1 MVKNRRENIFIQFQE
16 VDKMRKIESL
26 INERFWTLALRKVE
40 EEKGHETFILSSRDK
55 ITSNALHTCY
65 YLHDTCLCVFDKMD
79 REFYFSPVSIGS
91 GENNVIS
98 QTTKSRLNAIFST
111 HFNVKF
117 QQKDFI
123 LFLGQRE
130 IQADKKYRM
139 SDDYNFTEVK

>member
-40 EEKGHETFILSSRDK
+40 EEKGHETFILSPRDK
-55 ITSNALHTCY
+55 ITSNSLHTCY

-79 REFYFSPVSIGS
+79 REFYFSPVSTGAV
-91 GENNVIS
+91 NAVIS

-111 HFNVKF
+111 HFNVQFK
-117 QQKDFI
+117 QKGFY
-123 LFLGQRE
+123 LFLGQKE
-130 IQADKKYRM
+130 IQADKKYKM
-139 SDDYNFTEVK
+139 LDDFNFTEVK